1 MADNLIFPIGF
12 DLEAGIAK
20 AQGDADKL
28 LRKLEMQIKSRP
40 LAVNLKIENASEGS
54 INQITARMRE
64 LEKEWNKLT
73 EAGRINNK
81 QSGEYTKQAEK
92 ILKEYTRLMGAT
104 ESYARNLRQLATAAR
119 QAANEQEK
127 NAEKQRK
134 IQAVLNAQ
142 ENSITNITAK
152 LKHWKSEL
160 SKADIG
166 SVQFNKAAKE
176 VQRLSEKLKEAEKR
190 IKSISGAEEKINR
203 VSNAFK
209 RQDGYV
215 SRLVKRLAVYASFSA
230 IGTFIRSVRDVTAQ
244 FELQRVS
251 LGAIIQDQQ
260 KANQLFAELKTFA
273 LQSPLSVL
281 DLTKYTKQLAAYK
294 IGANELFDTTKRLA
308 DISVGLGVSMDRII
322 LMYGQIRATGYLRAS
337 EVRQATE
344 AGIPLVEE
352 LAKKLAAL
360 NGKLVSAAD
369 VMDMISKR
377 QISFEMVKEVFEDMT
392 SAGGIFYNMQ
402 EKQGETL
409 YGMWAKLG
417 DAASIMYEE
426 IGNTE
431 IVNSAM
437 KATIQTLRYLMT
449 HWKQVGTIVAIVSS
463 VMLRNII
470 VTKNLAVATA
480 AASAANKAHV
490 ATLTHKLAL
499 LQTEQKA
506 LHGLAIAQRI
516 SLATSIAQTKA
527 QIGAATATNIFSKA
541 LHGMKAALLSNPL
554 TALAVVLT
562 TIISLM
568 IQAEN
573 ELDKLNDKL
582 QDIDRDFADS
592 GKRTVDKFKE
602 LAQAAVES
610 ADGSKAQKEAL
621 DELNRTY
628 GQILGSEALELKSLK
643 ALGGQ
648 YGELIDLIDAYNA
661 KKKGEEKATAIK
673 SSYGTILEQEKDDLK
688 DYLNQAGMTAE
699 RQAEFIDTINK
710 KILQGKNAINATR
723 ETFKEFEDD
732 ISNWSKL
739 GNMINI
745 FNIDKLADAWG
756 VGFRSLGGLVGGEG
770 MDYLYNYAKALESQN
785 KALDENEKKTR
796 VATASFGAYST
807 AIDNLNKSLTNLDWS
822 SVSTLYETMQKYNEK
837 HPDVQVS
844 IPTTFD
850 FDPSKANSEFE
861 KMLEIGNMQIYAIFK
876 TLEEIAEKE
885 GVKIPETF
893 YQQAKS
899 VVEGNKAFSI
909 IDFDNIIKLFNSPKA
924 KAAIRESRALYEA
937 ISPNDKT
944 VAAFRAKL
952 AQITSDSGVELSK
965 MTGYFMKAGDD
976 IKDYAKRIKDAIA
989 DLEDELK
996 EMQQTNELVA
1006 EGSHGPLRQFDES
1019 EIKNIQTQIAI
1030 LKELFPF
1037 LKAFTKTTGG
1047 RSTADNRLQNLREI
1061 ETTLTSIN
1069 EKYNNLV
1076 KKEGET
1082 QALDYVVKNYASTLA
1097 YINKLGSKFGLKFEM
1112 PTDFKDLQEYRKNI
1126 QKVIETL
1133 KMQGYEKA
1141 AIELELKIAEGNQ
1154 SELEKQLEE
1163 KLKRLADKVSRT
1175 KTAKEFYD
1183 KILAQTGNADLANR
1197 IAEGI
1202 YGTSGSD
1209 LFDAMVEQIQ
1219 EAFQSGNAD
1228 VTIGVDSAIDF
1239 KNQRINYA
1247 KLAEIYEQYQDV
1259 LIDKNKAT
1267 AKKIVEEGQKTTA
1280 SNILNWQKELAKA
1293 QDYEEQRTEIL
1304 RKAHEQRQEII
1315 KQVEDPEERARLIA
1329 LSYGKQAKALA
1340 DLSVKEFKAG
1350 EDFIKVFQNLDM
1362 VSNAT
1367 LSRMKKRLEEMI
1379 DTVKDAE
1386 SVEGLKTLIEHL
1398 EKIDEEQ
1405 KSRDPFGTFIGSIRK
1420 YIDARKKMREA
1431 EANEAKVKA
1440 EYAKQEPFLDAD
1452 ITSALNEQEL
1462 AQARVNELKAQGL
1475 AETDE
1480 GIKAQLDLE
1489 KATQNVV
1496 DAENAK
1502 VKAQKK
1508 VQKAEEKTTEAGD
1521 KAKEELTKLE
1531 KSGQQ
1536 IADKF
1541 SAAASAISTIAEMF
1555 GIAEDS
1561 ALGDIVNGLVSG
1573 LQNASTIM
1581 GVILTLAIA
1590 IQSACWWL
1598 IAVGAAVAAF
1608 TAIFTII
1615 TGSKVRKAN
1624 KIIEQQKEL
1633 VEQLEYSYDRLEKAI
1648 ERAFGREY
1656 LSNYNQQLKNLYA
1669 QQLAYQRMA
1678 EAERS
1683 KGKKEDKE
1691 KTKEYLN
1698 NARDIA
1704 NQIAEM
1710 RNDLAGK
1717 IVGEDLTSAARG
1729 FAEAWVEAK
1738 LSFSNTKD
1746 AILKEFDEM
1755 VKEMVMNQVMGAVAQ
1770 TALKPFFDELNNLAS
1785 DSYLS
1790 SQDIVD
1796 AVGMIPGITQSMIQG
1811 FEVAAEQLR
1820 KAGFDIMNLGEK
1832 GEYGG
1837 IAKNISNAT
1846 SEEINNA
1853 AAIGNSLLFHVSGI
1867 SRIDENVGAIRR
1879 MMELGAGVEV
1889 TNTASG
1895 ADTTERQNKAMAHY
1909 AEIEANTAE
1918 TVVQLRQLVTF
1929 MQRVMTTQNGVY
1941 GINTYVRK

>member
-64 LEKEWNKLT
+64 LEKQWNNLT

-81 QSGEYTKQAEK
+81 QSGEYTKDAEK
-92 ILKEYTRLMGAT
+92 ILKEYTHLMGAT

-134 IQAVLNAQ
+134 TQAILNAQ

-166 SVQFNKAAKE
+166 SSQFNKAAKE
-176 VQRLSEKLKEAEKR
+176 VQRLSEKLKEAENR

-215 SRLVKRLAVYASFSA
+215 NRLVKRLAVYASFSA
-230 IGTFIRSVRDVTAQ
+230 IGTFIRSVREITAQ

-251 LGAIIQDQQ
+251 LGAILQDQQ

-352 LAKKLAAL
+352 LAKKLTAL

-377 QISFEMVKEVFEDMT
+377 QISFEMVKEVFEDLT

-463 VMLRNII
+463 VILRNII

-573 ELDKLNDKL
+573 EFDKLNDKL

-837 HPDVQVS
+837 HPNVQIS

-899 VVEGNKAFSI
+899 VVEGNKTFSI

-944 VAAFRAKL
+944 VAVFRAKL

-1006 EGSHGPLRQFDES
+1006 EGGHGPLRQFDES

-1047 RSTADNRLQNLREI
+1047 TADNRLQNLREI

-1082 QALDYVVKNYASTLA
+1082 QALDYVRKNYASTLE
-1097 YINKLGSKFGLKFEM
+1097 YINNLGKQFGLNFEM

-1209 LFDAMVEQIQ
+1209 LFEAMVEQIQ

-1247 KLAEIYEQYQDV
+1247 KLAEIYEQYQAV
-1259 LIDKNKAT
+1259 LIDKNKGT

-1293 QDYEEQRTEIL
+1293 QDYEEQRTEIV

-1329 LSYGKQAKALA
+1329 LSYEKQAKALA

-1405 KSRDPFGTFIGSIRK
+1405 KSRDLFGTFIGSIRK

-1452 ITSALNEQEL
+1452 ITSALNEQEF
-1462 AQARVNELKAQGL
+1462 AQARVNELKEQGL
-1475 AETDE
+1475 LETNE

-1508 VQKAEEKTTEAGD
+1508 VQKAEEKTTKAGD
-1521 KAKEELTKLE
+1521 GAKKAQLDFNEST
-1531 KSGQQ
+1531 QA
-1536 IADKF
+1536 IADNF
-1541 SAAASAISTIAEMF
+1541 SAAASTISSIVDMLGIAADSELGEVFNGMVSALQTASSIMSLILTISTLI
-1555 GIAEDS
+1555 S
-1561 ALGDIVNGLVSG
+1561 AKMWWVV
-1573 LQNASTIM
+1573 
-1581 GVILTLAIA
+1581 AI
-1590 IQSACWWL
+1590 
-1598 IAVGAAVAAF
+1598 GAAVAVLGGLLSWF
-1608 TAIFTII
+1608 

-1633 VEQLEYSYDRLEKAI
+1633 VEQLEYSYNRLEKAI
-1648 ERAFGREY
+1648 ERGFGREY

-1710 RNDLAGK
+1710 RNDLASK

-1738 LSFSNTKD
+1738 LSFSSTKD

-1770 TALKPFFDELNNLAS
+1770 TALKPFFDELNDLAS

-1796 AVGMIPGITQSMIQG
+1796 AVGMIPGITQSMVQG

-1820 KAGFDIMNLGEK
+1820 KAGFDIMSLGEK
-1832 GEYGG
+1832 GEYSG